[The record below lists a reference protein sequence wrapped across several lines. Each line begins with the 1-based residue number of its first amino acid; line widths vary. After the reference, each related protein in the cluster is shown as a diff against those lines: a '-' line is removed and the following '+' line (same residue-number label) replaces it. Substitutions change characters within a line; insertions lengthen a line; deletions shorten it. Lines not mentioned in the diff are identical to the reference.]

1 MSLFIKPVIKSVS
14 QSANQSK
21 TVTLALTAAL
31 SIAVVSTGCNK
42 NANTTDA
49 NLPAATESDDN
60 KSSSVAQTSEVTTA
74 DEGGALETTA
84 TSSSN
89 DAPMDATTP
98 LTTTTTTTSSA
109 TTTTA
114 PASTTD
120 SIPADTTTDAASPAK
135 STLISNPVKSG
146 TPEAALK
153 AALDTLYYGDAKDAA
168 KYYQVDMPNFSDEL
182 AKTQFA
188 FQKTVEGVTI
198 TNTQYNQDK
207 TQAVIEGELRLK
219 GQKDPA
225 PLTYQMKKIDGQWK
239 ILG

>member
-1 MSLFIKPVIKSVS
+1 MHQAPLHIIP
-14 QSANQSK
+14 
-21 TVTLALTAAL
+21 
-31 SIAVVSTGCNK
+31 
-42 NANTTDA
+42 ANT
-49 NLPAATESDDN
+49 ATN
-60 KSSSVAQTSEVTTA
+60 
-74 DEGGALETTA
+74 
-84 TSSSN
+84 
-89 DAPMDATTP
+89 
-98 LTTTTTTTSSA
+98 
-109 TTTTA
+109 
-114 PASTTD
+114 
-120 SIPADTTTDAASPAK
+120 AASPAK
-135 STLISNPVKSG
+135 STLITNPVKSG

-198 TNTQYNQDK
+198 TNTKYNQDK